1 MNFAQKL
8 ENLAKLKELLAGKK
22 KQMEDITK
30 SIDSA
35 DDEKIKELEKELSTV
50 KSEIDT
56 TTKSIAD
63 LQKEVDE
70 DEAKLKAVADDI
82 ENHKKKEGPQ
92 AMNKDYL
99 KTKQALTDFAEIQ
112 LKAKGDK
119 DTFKS
124 LWEANLKEKGIT
136 NPEVLLP
143 QPVATAIVDAFQ
155 TAGSIYATFKHTG
168 LTSLQVARNTVEDDT
183 SKARG
188 HKRGTDKKEQTITL
202 VAKTIRA
209 QFIYKYITLDKETL
223 RENNSTNAIITYV
236 LGELPQRV
244 VMEVEKSAVIGD
256 GRAAD
261 SEDKIYALEAMT
273 AAGTPW
279 TATVTRTA
287 NALIED
293 LVLADAEITASGARY
308 LVMARQTLA
317 AMKLAKNSD
326 GDLLYPIGTDF
337 AGVLGVEAIFT
348 PDWMP
353 AAPTAGQPV
362 AVEYVGDAYK
372 LVGDNVID
380 SYDNFILAKNK
391 MEYLAEL
398 YIGGGLAELKAAA
411 TVSIAAASGE

>member
-1 MNFAQKL
+1 MTFAQKL
-8 ENLAKLKELLAGKK
+8 ENLAKLKELLEGKK
-22 KQMEDITK
+22 KQLGTIEK
-30 SIDSA
+30 SIDGA
-35 DDEKIKELEKELSTV
+35 DESKVSELEKELSV
-50 KSEIDT
+50 MKGEIVET
-56 TTKSIAD
+56 QKSIDDLEKEIAD
-63 LQKEVDE
+63 DE
-70 DEAKLKAVADDI
+70 EKLKSVANDI
-82 ENHKKKEGPQ
+82 AKNKTKESVTS
-92 AMNKDYL
+92 MNKDYL
-99 KTKQALTDFAEIQ
+99 KTKQALQDFADVQ
-112 LKAKGDK
+112 LAAKGDK
-119 DTFKS
+119 DTFKK
-124 LWEANLKEKGIT
+124 LWEEKLAEKGIT

-143 QPVATAIVDAFQ
+143 QPVASAIVDAFQ
-155 TAGSIYATFKHTG
+155 TAGSIYATFSHTG
-168 LTSLQVARNTVEDDT
+168 LTALQVARNTVEDDT

-188 HKRGTDKKEQTITL
+188 HKRGTTKKEQVITL
-202 VAKTIRA
+202 ANKTIRA
-209 QFIYKYITLDKETL
+209 QYIYKYITLDKETL

-244 VMEVEKSAVIGD
+244 VMEVEKAAVIGD

-273 AAGTPW
+273 AAGAPW

-293 LVLADAEITASGARY
+293 LVLADAEITAPGDRY

-317 AMKLAKNSD
+317 AMKLAKNSN

-372 LVGDNVID
+372 LVGDNIID